1 MRPLDLFRFSVRAL
15 RERKLRAALTI
26 LGIVIGPATIVA
38 LVSAT
43 QGYSNASTSQFSSL
57 GATALYVSPVGRGFS
72 LTSSTVTEIQ
82 DLDYVSSTIPYQ
94 QMSGQITQGGGT
106 VSVSIL
112 ALNLSQINQVFPSLS
127 LQQGALPASSDT
139 VGAVLGNSVAYPDIK
154 SATNASVN
162 SVVAVSDVRTSAFV
176 SFSGAGGGSFSFGGG
191 GSSASSGT
199 SRSFVVRGIYNSF
212 GQGLNINPDTSI
224 FIQLSAGEQITHSET
239 YTGLIVIASSPSTV
253 TQVESELTSAFG
265 TDVRATAVTSLLS
278 TIESTE
284 AGTSTLLEAVAAT
297 SVVVAFIGIVTTMFT
312 TVVERT
318 TEIGLLKALGQTSR
332 GIMLSFIAE
341 ASLTGFLGGVIG
353 AGAGVVLS
361 FFVISALSGTLRL
374 PGGFGGG
381 AAAVARS
388 GATAVARSGAAGFG
402 GVSAVASSS
411 ASTLTITPVISPEI
425 ILLAILVAT
434 VIGTLGGLMPA
445 WRASR
450 LTPVEA
456 LRRS

>member
-1 MRPLDLFRFSVRAL
+1 MRPLDLFRFSLRAL

-26 LGIVIGPATIVA
+26 IGIVIGPATIVA

-82 DLDYVSSTIPYQ
+82 GLDYVSSIIPYQ
-94 QMSGQITQGGGT
+94 QMSGQLTQGGGT

-127 LQQGALPASSDT
+127 LRQGALPTSSDT

-154 SATNASVN
+154 DATNASVN
-162 SVVAVSDVRTSAFV
+162 SVVTVSNVRASAFV
-176 SFSGAGGGSFSFGGG
+176 SFSSAGGGSFSFGGG
-191 GSSASSGT
+191 ASSASSGT

-224 FIQLSAGEQITHSET
+224 FIQLSAGEQITHSDT

-265 TDVRATAVTSLLS
+265 SDVRVTAVTSLLS

-297 SVVVAFIGIVTTMFT
+297 SVVVAFIGIMTTMFT

-341 ASLTGFLGGVIG
+341 ASVTGFLGGIIG
-353 AGAGVVLS
+353 AGVGVVLS

-374 PGGFGGG
+374 PGGFRRR
-381 AAAVARS
+381 RS
-388 GATAVARSGAAGFG
+388 HSRQKRRSRFRRGFG
-402 GVSAVASSS
+402 RSLLLCFHPYHHPRDKPRDNSPRHSRRYGHWNPRRTHACLEGVQAD
-411 ASTLTITPVISPEI
+411 T
-425 ILLAILVAT
+425 
-434 VIGTLGGLMPA
+434 
-445 WRASR
+445 
-450 LTPVEA
+450 
-456 LRRS
+456 RRSAAQIIGSA

>member
-26 LGIVIGPATIVA
+26 IGIVIGPATIVA

-72 LTSSTVTEIQ
+72 LKSSTVTEIQ
-82 DLDYVSSTIPYQ
+82 GLDYVSSIIPYQ
-94 QMSGQITQGGGT
+94 QMSGQLTQGGGT

-127 LQQGALPASSDT
+127 LKQGALPTSSDT

-154 SATNASVN
+154 DATNASVN
-162 SVVAVSDVRTSAFV
+162 SVVTVSDVRTSAFV
-176 SFSGAGGGSFSFGGG
+176 SFPSAGGGSFSFGGG
-191 GSSASSGT
+191 ASSGT

-253 TQVESELTSAFG
+253 AQVESELTSAFG
-265 TDVRATAVTSLLS
+265 SDVRVTAVTSLLS
-278 TIESTE
+278 TIQSTE

-297 SVVVAFIGIVTTMFT
+297 SVVVAFIGIMTTMFT

-341 ASLTGFLGGVIG
+341 ASVTGFLGGIIG

-374 PGGFGGG
+374 PGAGGFGGG
-381 AAAVARS
+381 AARVVRS
-388 GATAVARSGAAGFG
+388 GATGFG
-402 GVSAVASSS
+402 GASAVASSS

-425 ILLAILVAT
+425 ILLAILIAT
-434 VIGTLGGLMPA
+434 AIGTLGGLMPA

>member
-26 LGIVIGPATIVA
+26 IGIVIGPATIVA

-57 GATALYVSPVGRGFS
+57 GATALYVNPVGRGFS
-72 LTSSTVTEIQ
+72 LTSGTVTEIQ
-82 DLDYVSSTIPYQ
+82 GLDYVGSVIPYQ
-94 QMSGQITQGGGT
+94 QMSGQLTQGGGT

-112 ALNLSQINQVFPSLS
+112 ALNLSKINQIFPSLS
-127 LQQGALPASSDT
+127 LKQGALPTSSDT
-139 VGAVLGNSVAYPDIK
+139 VGAVVGNSVAYPDIK
-154 SATNASVN
+154 DATNASVN
-162 SVVAVSDVRTSAFV
+162 SVVTVSDVRTSSFV
-176 SFSGAGGGSFSFGGG
+176 TFASAGGGSFGFGG
-191 GSSASSGT
+191 SASSGT
-199 SRSFVVRGIYNSF
+199 SRTFVVRGIYNSF

-239 YTGLIVIASSPSTV
+239 YTGLIVIASSPKTV
-253 TQVESELTSAFG
+253 TKVESELSSAFG
-265 TDVRATAVTSLLS
+265 DDVRVTAVTSLLS

-312 TVVERT
+312 TVIERT

-341 ASLTGFLGGVIG
+341 ASVTGFLGGVIG

-374 PGGFGGG
+374 PGAGGFGGG
-381 AAAVARS
+381 APAIVRS
-388 GATAVARSGAAGFG
+388 GVAGFG
-402 GVSAVASSS
+402 GASSLAS
-411 ASTLTITPVISPEI
+411 STASTLTITPVISPEI
-425 ILLAILVAT
+425 ILLAILIAT
-434 VIGTLGGLMPA
+434 AIGTLGGLMPA